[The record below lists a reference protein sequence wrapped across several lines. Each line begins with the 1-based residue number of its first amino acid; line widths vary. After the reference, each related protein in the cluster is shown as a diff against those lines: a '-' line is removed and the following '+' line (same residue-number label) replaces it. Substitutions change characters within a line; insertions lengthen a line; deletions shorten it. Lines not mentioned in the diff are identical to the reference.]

1 MQKSHNILFW
11 RCCCLFPSVLFPR
24 GIAKFR
30 RHSTA
35 IIHEYCPLGKQDEL
49 SLQARAR
56 GQSRSYMSDLCYMR
70 LNRRHRVTVDRKANF

>member
-49 SLQARAR
+49 SLQARA
-56 GQSRSYMSDLCYMR
+56 GAISLVHERSVLYASKQA
-70 LNRRHRVTVDRKANF
+70 T